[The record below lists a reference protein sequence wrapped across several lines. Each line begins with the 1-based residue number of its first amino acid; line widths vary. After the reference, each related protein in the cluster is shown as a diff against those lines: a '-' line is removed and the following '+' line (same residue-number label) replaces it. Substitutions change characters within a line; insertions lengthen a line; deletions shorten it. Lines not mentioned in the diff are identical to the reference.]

1 MPLLRHGTSTLSMI
15 NRRATQYQKL
25 LNLNCVFLSI
35 TSTVLIF
42 TAIILMRFYH
52 IDKLDFWSEY
62 FWIVP
67 LYMIILGVYTL
78 LVCVFGFCMTGY
90 ENRGAIAG
98 FAVLVSIAFL
108 AQLGSIFTALELR
121 TTIKHETP
129 SSSGLSNEL
138 REVSAEK
145 CFLLCLLICS
155 DMNVFDIM
163 LPYAHLCKNVK
174 KSHPL
179 CAKFSLNFHR
189 GIPPNFSEN
198 MPKTNL

>member
-145 CFLLCLLICS
+145 CLFIISFDC

-174 KSHPL
+174 KSPSL
-179 CAKFSLNFHR
+179 CKVQSQFSQRNSSQFL
-189 GIPPNFSEN
+189 
-198 MPKTNL
+198 

>member
-52 IDKLDFWSEY
+52 IDKLDFGSEY

-138 REVSAEK
+138 REVSAYK
-145 CFLLCLLICS
+145 CLFVMS
-155 DMNVFDIM
+155 FDM
-163 LPYAHLCKNVK
+163 
-174 KSHPL
+174 
-179 CAKFSLNFHR
+179 
-189 GIPPNFSEN
+189 
-198 MPKTNL
+198 